1 MLILKQK
8 SQQIKQLSLFL
19 CRFQSTTGNT
29 NHFGISNY
37 TSQTP
42 LPPPLFLNSFQNNN
56 FVECPTNQYRIP
68 ENYEQNC
75 PEKQPKNIK
84 PIQIEKHDGQ
94 IQDQMEFEMPSATTI
109 QNVKIE
115 DKLTQQIE
123 ELQCALVGLKKGKR
137 KPHVN
142 FYRQKSHKMKRLAYA
157 GKNKFDKHDFS
168 VPEWMK
174 FEHAIYSEDGVD
186 AQAFIK
192 HNNWQPTRKYTAF

>member
-115 DKLTQQIE
+115 DKLTQQTSTYQKEKEEKKESIE
-123 ELQCALVGLKKGKR
+123 RKQKKKRSKEKRGKR
-137 KPHVN
+137 EKKVSP
-142 FYRQKSHKMKRLAYA
+142 
-157 GKNKFDKHDFS
+157 
-168 VPEWMK
+168 
-174 FEHAIYSEDGVD
+174 
-186 AQAFIK
+186 
-192 HNNWQPTRKYTAF
+192 